1 MCWQIENKNMSRI
14 GVRHC
19 SKLYSLKLKNVQIA
33 RKGIIIFFVEAQP
46 IEL

>member
-1 MCWQIENKNMSRI
+1 MSRI

-33 RKGIIIFFVEAQP
+33 RKGIIFFFVEAQP